1 MLDSVYNL
9 SYYASTERDVA
20 VHKFQSFGLTLYFE
34 SVNRTLLKKVD
45 MNTNTLKMV
54 ITGIQDRAGSAPSDL
69 LSIAKAKMK
78 GVMSSLGVLASFMVL
93 AMWMNQPLRVELASW
108 LIPAEAYKLFEN
120 GFETVPSVAPQAA
133 KIPTSLVDTDAVDP
147 KILKSGAER
156 QAVAAYIANKYKI
169 AHSASLDFV
178 DKAMVVSREV
188 GLDPTLILAVTAV
201 ESSFNPLAESKKGAQ
216 GLMQVMTRVHV
227 EKFQLFGGHEA
238 ALDPDAN
245 MRVGSLILREYIAKG
260 GSLHAGLR
268 LYVGASSIFI
278 NDGGYGAKVLAERDR
293 LRQAAA
299 LRVASLG
306 PSLY

>member
-1 MLDSVYNL
+1 
-9 SYYASTERDVA
+9 
-20 VHKFQSFGLTLYFE
+20 
-34 SVNRTLLKKVD
+34 

-54 ITGIQDRAGSAPSDL
+54 ITGIQDRGSSVPVNL
-69 LSIAKAKMK
+69 LSMAKARMK

-93 AMWMNQPLRVELASW
+93 AMWMSQPLRVELASW
-108 LIPAEAYKLFEN
+108 LIPAEAYQIFQN
-120 GFETVPSVAPQAA
+120 GFDPVPSVAPQAA
-133 KIPTSLVDTDAVDP
+133 KIPTSLVDTNAVDP

-156 QAVAAYIANKYKI
+156 QAVASYISNKYKI

-227 EKFQLFGGHEA
+227 EKFQLFGGREA
-238 ALDPDAN
+238 ALDPDVN

-278 NDGGYGAKVLAERDR
+278 NDGGYGEKVLAERGR
-293 LRQAAA
+293 LRNAAA

-306 PSLY
+306 QSLY

>member
-1 MLDSVYNL
+1 M
-9 SYYASTERDVA
+9 
-20 VHKFQSFGLTLYFE
+20 LYFE
-34 SVNRTLLKKVD
+34 SVNETLFKKVQ

-54 ITGIQDRAGSAPSDL
+54 NTGIQDRNSSAPVDL
-69 LSIAKAKMK
+69 LSIVKAKFK

-108 LIPAEAYKLFEN
+108 LIPTGAYQIFQN

-133 KIPTSLVDTDAVDP
+133 KIPTSLVDTNAVDP

-156 QAVAAYIANKYKI
+156 QAVASYISSKYKI

-178 DKAMVVSREV
+178 DKAMTVSREV

-278 NDGGYGAKVLAERDR
+278 SDGGYGEKVLAERDR

-306 PSLY
+306 QSLY

>member
-1 MLDSVYNL
+1 
-9 SYYASTERDVA
+9 
-20 VHKFQSFGLTLYFE
+20 
-34 SVNRTLLKKVD
+34 

-54 ITGIQDRAGSAPSDL
+54 ITGIQDRASSAPVDL
-69 LSIAKAKMK
+69 LSIAKAKFK

-108 LIPAEAYKLFEN
+108 LIPTGAYQIFQN

-133 KIPTSLVDTDAVDP
+133 KIPTSLVDTNALDP

-156 QAVAAYIANKYKI
+156 QAVASYISNKYKI

-178 DKAMVVSREV
+178 DKAMTVSREV

-201 ESSFNPLAESKKGAQ
+201 ESSFNPLAESK
-216 GLMQVMTRVHV
+216 MTRVHV

-278 NDGGYGAKVLAERDR
+278 SDGGYGEKVLAERDR

-306 PSLY
+306 QSLY

>member
-1 MLDSVYNL
+1 
-9 SYYASTERDVA
+9 
-20 VHKFQSFGLTLYFE
+20 
-34 SVNRTLLKKVD
+34 

-54 ITGIQDRAGSAPSDL
+54 FTGIQDRAGSEPVDL

-108 LIPAEAYKLFEN
+108 LIPAEAYQIFQN

-156 QAVAAYIANKYKI
+156 QAVASYISNKYKI

-188 GLDPTLILAVTAV
+188 GLDPTLILAVTAI

-306 PSLY
+306 KSL

>member
-1 MLDSVYNL
+1 
-9 SYYASTERDVA
+9 
-20 VHKFQSFGLTLYFE
+20 VHKFQCFSLTLYFE
-34 SVNRTLLKKVD
+34 SVNETLFKKVE

-54 ITGIQDRAGSAPSDL
+54 NTGMQDRVSSAPVGL
-69 LSIAKAKMK
+69 LSIAKAKFK

-108 LIPAEAYKLFEN
+108 LIPAEAYQIFQSS
-120 GFETVPSVAPQAA
+120 FDPVPSVAPQAA
-133 KIPTSLVDTDAVDP
+133 KIPTSLVDAEALDA

-156 QAVAAYIANKYKI
+156 QAVASYISSKYKI
-169 AHSASLDFV
+169 AHSASLEFV
-178 DKAMVVSREV
+178 DKAMTVSREV

-227 EKFQLFGGHEA
+227 EKFELFGGHEA

-278 NDGGYGAKVLAERDR
+278 NDGGYGEKVLAERNR

-299 LRVASLG
+299 LRIASLG
-306 PSLY
+306 QSLN